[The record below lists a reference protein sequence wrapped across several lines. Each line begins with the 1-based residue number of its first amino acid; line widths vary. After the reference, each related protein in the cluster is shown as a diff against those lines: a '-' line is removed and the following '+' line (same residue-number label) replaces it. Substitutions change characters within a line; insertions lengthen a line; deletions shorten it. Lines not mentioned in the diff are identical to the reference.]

1 MANPFPSSNHAET
14 CIIPVTIYCI
24 NIWWEADLQGGGGE
38 NVKIYMRV
46 RPLWILP
53 TLLSYFDTV
62 TIIFKYQMKGLV

>member
-1 MANPFPSSNHAET
+1 MTTYTKKCKSIFAQPVMANPFPSSNHAET

-46 RPLWILP
+46 RPL
-53 TLLSYFDTV
+53 
-62 TIIFKYQMKGLV
+62 